1 VDGEGV
7 TMLNFFGS
15 SKKKPGP
22 LKVREMLPATHAFVT
37 YTARGNG
44 PQGRVCFEGASLKTF
59 RTTIVSGM
67 VPGQSGVFTYANAN
81 GKFTFAARLVSL
93 GNDQAVF
100 KMPETVTALERLPS
114 QERRAEPRIETSV
127 IAEWRFKPAGRI
139 LAPWSKVVVSEL
151 SRTSASMM
159 VERDFKP
166 QEAIEIRA
174 VLGGDE
180 AVVLEATAVRSEP
193 AGAKFK
199 VSILFNHLDEES
211 SHVITRFVNRRM
223 TELRS
228 RGLA

>member
-1 VDGEGV
+1 
-7 TMLNFFGS
+7 
-15 SKKKPGP
+15 
-22 LKVREMLPATHAFVT
+22 
-37 YTARGNG
+37 
-44 PQGRVCFEGASLKTF
+44 
-59 RTTIVSGM
+59 
-67 VPGQSGVFTYANAN
+67 
-81 GKFTFAARLVSL
+81 
-93 GNDQAVF
+93 
-100 KMPETVTALERLPS
+100 
-114 QERRAEPRIETSV
+114 
-127 IAEWRFKPAGRI
+127 
-139 LAPWSKVVVSEL
+139 
-151 SRTSASMM
+151 MM